1 MTREEKEILFQD
13 AYIKRKDAAFWWA
26 KQQEMPDSETINDV
40 WRRKQMRYIEA
51 QELLRKLNL
60 HIEFMKFVAK
70 KKKLEGENINAN
82 VGSF

>member
-13 AYIKRKDAAFWWA
+13 AYIKRKDAAFWWT
-26 KQQEMPDSETINDV
+26 KYKEMPDSETINDA

-51 QELLRKLNL
+51 HDLLRQLNL
-60 HIEFMKFVAK
+60 QQEFMKFVIK

-82 VGSF
+82 VGNF